1 MSSKK
6 RRVLVTGVARW
17 WGALV
22 VQRLVEDP
30 DVAEVIGIDIRE
42 PRYDLGRAD
51 YLKLDI
57 RHSLIGKLV
66 RSVGIDTV
74 VHTLTR
80 VDSFDLDPRRAHEV
94 NVIGTLN
101 LLAGCAGVGSPVTRF
116 ILKSSSHVYGSRPDL
131 PAAIRED
138 HRLDS
143 NSRHQF
149 VRDIVEVESYV
160 NDFAARNAAIDILVL
175 RFGNSLNAD
184 EPQPL
189 ARYLDLEVVPTIAGY
204 DPTFQLTHRDD
215 CVEAMR
221 LAVKRGPAGA
231 YNIAAPGAE
240 PLSKLLDD
248 AGKLHAPLIPPFG
261 VDLAAFALRKSG
273 VASLS
278 PQLLDLLRWGRV
290 LSIAKA
296 SRLLGFRAARDT
308 KAAFEE
314 YISQRRVLRYTPDN
328 QGYQYEK
335 ELEDFIHSRAPSVE
349 NGEVSES
356 GENRCSPL
364 GGEVGGAAGGAVESG
379 TLRARKVAAK
389 PPRRLRR

>member
-1 MSSKK
+1 MPNKK
-6 RRVLVTGVARW
+6 RRILVTGVARW

-80 VDSFDLDPRRAHEV
+80 VDSFDMDPRRAHEV

-101 LLAGCAGVGSPVTRF
+101 LLAGCAGVGSPVNRF

-131 PAAIRED
+131 PVGIRED

-160 NDFAARNAAIDILVL
+160 NDFAARNSAIDILVL
-175 RFGNSLNAD
+175 RFGNSLNPD

-231 YNIAAPGAE
+231 YNIASPGPE

-290 LSIAKA
+290 LSTTKA
-296 SRLLGFRAARDT
+296 ARLLGFRAARDT

-335 ELEDFIHSRAPSVE
+335 ELEDFIHSRAPATE
-349 NGEVSES
+349 NGEIVED
-356 GENRCSPL
+356 GETTSSQLAGEAVRNARVRLGAGKTRATRAPKAPL
-364 GGEVGGAAGGAVESG
+364 H
-379 TLRARKVAAK
+379 
-389 PPRRLRR
+389 PRR

>member
-1 MSSKK
+1 M
-6 RRVLVTGVARW
+6 
-17 WGALV
+17 
-22 VQRLVEDP
+22 
-30 DVAEVIGIDIRE
+30 
-42 PRYDLGRAD
+42 
-51 YLKLDI
+51 
-57 RHSLIGKLV
+57 
-66 RSVGIDTV
+66 
-74 VHTLTR
+74 
-80 VDSFDLDPRRAHEV
+80 DPRRAHEV

-101 LLAGCAGVGSPVTRF
+101 LLAGCAGAGSPVTRF
-116 ILKSSSHVYGSRPDL
+116 ILKSSSHVYGSHPEL
-131 PAAIRED
+131 PTGIRED

-175 RFGNSLNAD
+175 RFGNSLNPD

-189 ARYLDLEVVPTIAGY
+189 ARYLDLEVVPTIAGF

-231 YNIAAPGAE
+231 YNIAASGAE

-261 VDLAAFALRKSG
+261 VDLAAFALSKAG
-273 VASLS
+273 IASLS

-290 LSIAKA
+290 LSTAKA

-335 ELEDFIHSRAPSVE
+335 ELEDFIHSRAPSTE
-349 NGEVSES
+349 NGEP
-356 GENRCSPL
+356 N
-364 GGEVGGAAGGAVESG
+364 GEVAGTAAGGVPKGKTASA
-379 TLRARKVAAK
+379 RAAAAK
-389 PPRRLRR
+389 APHRPHR

>member
-1 MSSKK
+1 MPSKK

-51 YLKLDI
+51 YLQLDI

-131 PAAIRED
+131 PTPIRED

-204 DPTFQLTHRDD
+204 DPAFQLTHRDD

-261 VDLAAFALRKSG
+261 VELAAFALRKSG

-290 LSIAKA
+290 LSTGKA
-296 SRLLGFRAARDT
+296 ARLLGFRAARDT

-349 NGEVSES
+349 NGEVGEN
-356 GENRCSPL
+356 GENRSSPL
-364 GGEVGGAAGGAVESG
+364 AGEVAGGGVVSG
-379 TLRARKVAAK
+379 PFRARKAGAR
-389 PPRRLRR
+389 PPRHPRR